1 MIEHH
6 SEIRVRYA
14 DTDQMGFVYYGKYP
28 EYFEV
33 GRTELIRSLGLAYK
47 EIEEK
52 GIWMPVIDLHIT
64 YKVPAY
70 YDELLLC
77 KTYIPELPRAT
88 LLTTYEIFKEDGS
101 LSVSGK
107 VVLAFLKQENGRPTR
122 VPTFMLEAVEDR
134 WSEE

>member
-1 MIEHH
+1 MILHT

-33 GRTELIRSLGLAYK
+33 GRTELIRDLGLAYK
-47 EIEEK
+47 EIEAR
-52 GIWMPVIDLHIT
+52 GILMPVAELQIQ
-64 YKVPAY
+64 YKMPAY
-70 YDELLLC
+70 YDELLVC
-77 KTYIPELPRAT
+77 KTYIPEIPRAS

-107 VVLAFLKQENGRPTR
+107 VILAFLKKENSRPTR
-122 VPTFMLEAVEDR
+122 VPSFMLAAIEER
-134 WSEE
+134 WTPN

>member
-1 MIEHH
+1 MIQHH
-6 SEIRVRYA
+6 SDIRVRYA

-47 EIEEK
+47 EIEER
-52 GIWMPVIDLHIT
+52 GIWMPVIDLHIN
-64 YKVPAY
+64 YKVPAR
-70 YDELLLC
+70 YDELLVC
-77 KTYIPELPRAT
+77 NTFIPEIPRAT

-122 VPTFMLEAVEDR
+122 VPSFMLEAI
-134 WSEE
+134 EEKWDS